1 MLGARG
7 PCGQRVRLAA
17 ALGLGRGSDLATAL
31 PQNMAVSLVA
41 AQINKLEIVVTGR
54 VQVKIFRNI
63 ALCFENC
70 LVFARLQKAIINHN
84 QWMNTFYGK

>member
-1 MLGARG
+1 MLGVRG

-41 AQINKLEIVVTGR
+41 VQINKLEIVVTDR
-54 VQVKIFRNI
+54 VQVKIFRNN
-63 ALCFENC
+63 ALCFENR
-70 LVFARLQKAIINHN
+70 LIIAKLQKAIINHN
-84 QWMNTFYGK
+84 QWMKFFYGK